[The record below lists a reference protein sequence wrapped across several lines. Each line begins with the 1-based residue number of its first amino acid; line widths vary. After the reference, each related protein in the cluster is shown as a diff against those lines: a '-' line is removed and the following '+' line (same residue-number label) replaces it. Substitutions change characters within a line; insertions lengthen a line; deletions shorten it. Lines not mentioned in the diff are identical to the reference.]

1 MPPPNTHTQTGGN
14 LCVRIFGGTS
24 GDFSHTSL
32 LRLGVLV
39 DMATGKVER
48 EVPTRFEKKKKK
60 RE

>member
-1 MPPPNTHTQTGGN
+1 MPPPTHTHKLVGN